1 MKSIVLSRIATL
13 MVLLCLPA
21 MAVCDEVPL
30 GCQSF
35 HVASGTFR
43 VWDRPKQVEDTSF
56 TDHQGR
62 TFRLSA
68 FKGRP
73 VLLHVWGTWCPPCL
87 LEMPSLSRLAVSIP
101 NEDLLVLPVSRD
113 SGGATQVME
122 FYRKHEIKGLP
133 VAVDRWGK
141 LAYAMSVNKVPE
153 TIYLD
158 RNLREVGR
166 LTGMLDWDAPNVRA
180 HLRACLLR

>member
-122 FYRKHEIKGLP
+122 FYRKHEIKGLTGGCGSL
-133 VAVDRWGK
+133 GK
-141 LAYAMSVNKVPE
+141 
-153 TIYLD
+153 T
-158 RNLREVGR
+158 RLRYVGEQ
-166 LTGMLDWDAPNVRA
+166 GAGD
-180 HLRACLLR
+180 HLS